1 MSDLSQSSLA
11 SDHQQATNS
20 RLRLLVLSNGHG
32 EDMIAVRILQ
42 ELLRQPNPPDIFAL
56 PLVGEGHAYQQLD
69 IPLIGSVRTMPS
81 GGFVY
86 MDGRQLM
93 RDVRGGLVQLTF
105 TQIKAMRRWVS
116 YQKKLGNKRAIL
128 AVGDIVPLLFATL
141 SGAKYAFVGTAKSE
155 YYVRDEVGL
164 LPRKSK
170 AARWENFSGSVYHPW
185 ERWLM
190 SRRRCKAVFP
200 RDALTTE
207 TLKQWP
213 IPAFNLGNPMMDGLE
228 PTFSSQQFYSNDTQQ
243 QEKVRPL
250 VVTLLPG
257 SRPPEAYTNW
267 EKIMIG
273 VSALMASFREKNSV
287 FYTSGTIIFLGAIA
301 PGLDCNILA
310 QNVKSQGWQSEL
322 QSPIQLPD
330 SNILIFK
337 QRNAYLLL
345 TQQAYNDCLHL
356 GDFAIAMAGTAT
368 EQFIG
373 LGKPAIA
380 IPGDGPQYNS
390 TFAEAQ
396 SRLLGS
402 SLIVVEQPEQVAKVV
417 PSLFKYPDSLQTIA
431 ENGIQ
436 RMGKPGAAQRIADC
450 LQQLFG

>member
-1 MSDLSQSSLA
+1 MSDLSQLSSA
-11 SDHQQATNS
+11 SHPQAASS

-42 ELLRQPNPPDIFAL
+42 ELQQQPNPPDIFAL
-56 PLVGEGHAYQQLD
+56 PLVGEGHAYQQLN

-93 RDVRGGLVQLTF
+93 RDVRGGLLQLTF

-116 YQKKLGNKRAIL
+116 SQKKLGNKRAIL
-128 AVGDIVPLLFATL
+128 AVGDIVPLLFAAL

-164 LPRKSK
+164 LPRQSK

-200 RDALTTE
+200 RDALTAE
-207 TLKQWP
+207 ILKQWP

-228 PTFSSQQFYSNDTQQ
+228 PTFSSQKFYSRDTQQ

-267 EKIMIG
+267 EKIMIA
-273 VSALMASFREKNSV
+273 VSALMAGLREKDSV
-287 FYTSGTIIFLGAIA
+287 FYASGTVVFLGAIA
-301 PGLDCNILA
+301 PSLDCNILA
-310 QNVKSQGWQSEL
+310 QNVKSQGWQSDL

-345 TQQAYNDCLHL
+345 TQKAYNDCLHL
-356 GDFAIAMAGTAT
+356 GDLAIAMAGTAT

-380 IPGDGPQYNS
+380 IPGDGPQYNPN
-390 TFAEAQ
+390 FAEAQ
-396 SRLLGS
+396 SRLLGA
-402 SLIVVEQPEQVAKVV
+402 SLILVEQPEKVAKVV
-417 PSLFKYPDSLQTIA
+417 HSLFKDPDILQTIA
-431 ENGIQ
+431 ENGTQ
-436 RMGKPGAAQRIADC
+436 RMGKPGAAQRIANC
-450 LQQLFG
+450 LQELLG

>member
-1 MSDLSQSSLA
+1 
-11 SDHQQATNS
+11 
-20 RLRLLVLSNGHG
+20 
-32 EDMIAVRILQ
+32 
-42 ELLRQPNPPDIFAL
+42 
-56 PLVGEGHAYQQLD
+56 LD

>member
-1 MSDLSQSSLA
+1 MSDLSQLSSA
-11 SDHQQATNS
+11 SHPQASIS

-42 ELLRQPNPPDIFAL
+42 ELQQQPNPPDIFAL
-56 PLVGEGHAYQQLD
+56 PLVGEGHAYQQLN

-93 RDVRGGLVQLTF
+93 RDVRGGLLQLTF

-116 YQKKLGNKRAIL
+116 SQKKLGNKRAIL

-164 LPRKSK
+164 LPRQSK

-200 RDALTTE
+200 RDALTAE

-228 PTFSSQQFYSNDTQQ
+228 PTFPSQQFYSHDTQK
-243 QEKVRPL
+243 EKVRPL

-267 EKIMIG
+267 EKIMIA
-273 VSALMASFREKNSV
+273 VSALMAGLREKDSV
-287 FYTSGTIIFLGAIA
+287 FYASGTVVFLGAIA

-310 QNVKSQGWQSEL
+310 QDVNSQGWQSDL

-330 SNILIFK
+330 SNTLIFK

-345 TQQAYNDCLHL
+345 TQKAYNDCLHL
-356 GDFAIAMAGTAT
+356 GDLAIAMAGTAT

-380 IPGDGPQYNS
+380 IPGDGPQYNPN
-390 TFAEAQ
+390 FAEAQ
-396 SRLLGS
+396 SRLLGA
-402 SLIVVEQPEQVAKVV
+402 SLILVEQPEKVAKAVH
-417 PSLFKYPDSLQTIA
+417 SLFKDPDILQTIA

-436 RMGKPGAAQRIADC
+436 RMGKPGAAQRIANC
-450 LQQLFG
+450 LQELLG